1 MKPQDLKDPRKK
13 TGISGLWLAVAAAA
27 GAAIAYLGDPERGT
41 ARRQAA
47 TEQISGLTQTAS
59 KQTSRWRQLISAR
72 LGGKAE
78 QQPPQQVAIPQ
89 DERSAAQPPSASKG
103 TSSTPTKSPS
113 ATSAEPDK
121 PGSPTP

>member
-27 GAAIAYLGDPERGT
+27 GAAIAYLGDPQRGN

-47 TEQISGLTQTAS
+47 AEQISGLTQTAS
-59 KQTSRWRQLISAR
+59 KQTSRWRQLITAR

-78 QQPPQQVAIPQ
+78 QKPPQQVAIPQ
-89 DERSAAQPPSASKG
+89 DERSAVQPPSASKS
-103 TSSTPTKSPS
+103 TSTTSTKSAS
-113 ATSAEPDK
+113 AASAEIDK
-121 PGSPTP
+121 PGSTTP